1 MAVRLNLHALVT
13 RATLKSGWDSREEF
27 VCAKGRDSKRTVS
40 SLVLIFCEA
49 LLPICVLLGSL
60 AGGSFLRINIEW
72 VGRMPPFLSN
82 GLWKW
87 KFLDHVNRN
96 QINQAGL
103 NFTYEQA

>member
-1 MAVRLNLHALVT
+1 MAVRLKLHALVIK
-13 RATLKSGWDSREEF
+13 ATLKSGCGQQGRN

-72 VGRMPPFLSN
+72 VGRLPPFLSN
-82 GLWKW
+82 GYGSGSFQNMLIEIK
-87 KFLDHVNRN
+87 
-96 QINQAGL
+96 
-103 NFTYEQA
+103 